1 MEILDLRD
9 DDTQPFLLEG
19 QGLGV
24 VFSQSDTELHALVL
38 QQGQDYLYQLDLYTG
53 VAVEIDLSQ
62 PPVAIGSMADGSFYI
77 THTSGLGLVSFLD
90 PVTGDVTEIGGFG
103 AIDLYQPIELLGNG
117 GKS

>member
-1 MEILDLRD
+1 VTLIVLRVQAD
-9 DDTQPFLLEG
+9 VFDGEEG
-19 QGLGV
+19 EDKLRKIK
-24 VFSQSDTELHALVL
+24 EM
-38 QQGQDYLYQLDLYTG
+38 TG

-90 PVTGDVTEIGGFG
+90 PVTGDVTEVGGFG